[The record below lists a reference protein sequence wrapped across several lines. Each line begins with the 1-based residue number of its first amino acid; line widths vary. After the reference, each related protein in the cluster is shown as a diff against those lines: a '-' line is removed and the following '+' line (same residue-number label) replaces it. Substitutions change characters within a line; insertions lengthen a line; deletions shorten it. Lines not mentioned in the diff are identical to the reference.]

1 VNFCCTFHRESNID
15 KILET
20 PGIGTAKES
29 DKPKYDLYLVDD
41 SFDNFIVEV
50 TNHEMLLVYH
60 YTEDLKNTNR
70 CNS

>member
-1 VNFCCTFHRESNID
+1 MNLCCTFYRESNID
-15 KILET
+15 NTLET
-20 PGIGTAKES
+20 PGTETAIES

-60 YTEDLKNTNR
+60 YTEDLKDTSGR
-70 CNS
+70 NS